1 MKKILPRL
9 ALLAAPFLV
18 YFALFFAFEPY
29 DYFGVKGGASSE
41 DSVITRVRAICPRPR
56 TPSSW
61 ATHAWP
67 IST

>member
-29 DYFGVKGGASSE
+29 DYFASKAVLPAKTPS
-41 DSVITRVRAICPRPR
+41 SRACGLICPRPR